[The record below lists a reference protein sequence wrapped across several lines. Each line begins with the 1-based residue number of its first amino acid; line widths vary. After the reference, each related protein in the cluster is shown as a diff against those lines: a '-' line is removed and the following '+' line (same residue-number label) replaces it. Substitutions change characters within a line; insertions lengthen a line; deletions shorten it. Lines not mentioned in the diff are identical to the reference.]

1 MSFNTFGHLF
11 RVTTFGESHG
21 AAIGCVVDGCPPRIA
36 LTEAD
41 IQPYLDKRRPGQ
53 SRFTTQRREP
63 DEVKILSGVFFDEAT
78 GQQVTTGTPI
88 ALVIDNIDQ
97 RSKDYSDIKDKYRP
111 GHADFTYDAKYGIR
125 DYRGGG
131 RQSAR
136 ETATRVA
143 AGAIA
148 RRIVPGMSV
157 RGALIQMGPHAID
170 RARWDWDE
178 VERNPFFSPDAQQAT
193 FFEGYLD
200 DIRKRGSSVGAVI
213 EVVAEGVPA
222 GLGAPIYGKLDG
234 DLAAAL
240 MGINAVKGVEIGAG
254 FAAAALSGEENAD
267 EMRMGNDGG
276 LVFLSNH
283 AGGVLGGIST
293 GQAIVCRFVVKPT
306 SSILTPRRTVD
317 RYGADTEISTKGR
330 HDPCVG
336 IRAVPIGEAMVA
348 CVIADHYLRQ
358 RAQMGDPPTWPFAR
372 A

>member
-1 MSFNTFGHLF
+1 
-11 RVTTFGESHG
+11 VTTFGESHG

-41 IQPYLDKRRPGQ
+41 IQPYLDRRRPGQ

-63 DEVKILSGVFFDEAT
+63 DEVKILSGVFFDEGT

-88 ALVIDNIDQ
+88 ALVIDNVDQ

-148 RRIVPGMSV
+148 RKIVPDMTV
-157 RGALIQMGPHAID
+157 RGALIQMGPHRIE
-170 RARWDWDE
+170 RARWNWDE
-178 VERNPFFSPDAQQAT
+178 VERNPFFCPDAQQAA
-193 FFEGYLD
+193 FFEDYLD

-213 EVVAEGVPA
+213 EVAAEGVPA

-267 EMRMGNDGG
+267 EMRMGNDGS
-276 LVFLSNH
+276 LAFLSNH

-293 GQAIVCRFVVKPT
+293 GQPIVCRFVVKPT

-358 RAQMGDPPTWPFAR
+358 RGQMGEPPRWPFVR